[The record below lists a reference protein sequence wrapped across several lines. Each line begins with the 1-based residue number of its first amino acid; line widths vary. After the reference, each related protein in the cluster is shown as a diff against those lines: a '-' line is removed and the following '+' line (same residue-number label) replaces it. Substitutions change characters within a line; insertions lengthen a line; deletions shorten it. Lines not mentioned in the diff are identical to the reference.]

1 MHRGPAYR
9 IETRR
14 LTLTSIEPRDA
25 QAWSDAV
32 AASTSELRPFVPWA
46 RDEPLGL
53 DERLEQMR
61 ALRAEFD
68 RDETL
73 SYAIRERG
81 APSPASARP
90 LVGAASLL
98 RGDGSR
104 WREIGYWIATPST
117 SRGFAFEACAALL
130 RVAFEVER
138 HARVELRCDPDNE
151 RSRALAAKLGFTCD
165 GTLRSRIERRDGS
178 FAADQHWSLLRQEFD
193 RGAVQAAAADA
204 SAFDALDR
212 PLMQPIDATPRARSA
227 FD

>member
-14 LTLTSIEPRDA
+14 LALSSIEPRDA
-25 QAWSDAV
+25 HAWSDAV
-32 AASTSELRPFVPWA
+32 ATSLSELRPFVPWA
-46 RDEPLGL
+46 RDEPLAL
-53 DERLEQMR
+53 DERLEQ
-61 ALRAEFD
+61 LRAMRSEFD

-73 SYAIRERG
+73 TYAVRERG
-81 APSPASARP
+81 AGNVAGTAP
-90 LVGAASLL
+90 LVGAVSLL

-104 WREIGYWIATPST
+104 WREIGYWIATPAT
-117 SRGFAFEACAALL
+117 GRGIAFEACAALL

-138 HARVELRCDPDNE
+138 HARVELRCDPDNA

-165 GTLRSRIERRDGS
+165 ATLRARIERRDGS
-178 FAADQHWSLLRQEFD
+178 YAADQHWSLLRDEFD
-193 RGAVQAAAADA
+193 RSAVQAGAADA

-212 PLMQPIDATPRARSA
+212 PLMRPYDPTSRARSA